1 MNGWGSKVTT
11 TGPDAGHDHLVA
23 DEGESSVVDLALGDT
38 LRLLRTLASMSASTT
53 DEALHVAAD
62 RWYAYNVA
70 MREGNHDKA
79 LRLHPSHLKV
89 YPLGEDFF
97 PETAEDAINS
107 LLTLFDFLLVQLVDF
122 HSLQGSETADRVV
135 QVVADALGTRG
146 DAQN

>member
-1 MNGWGSKVTT
+1 MTT

-23 DEGESSVVDLALGDT
+23 AEGESSVVDLALCDT